1 MLLLGGMV
9 GTLVLGLVIAFK
21 KTLSVP
27 LIIGYAVLEG
37 LFVGAVSQVFNDI
50 YPGVVATAVLATAST
65 FTGMFLAYRFGLIK
79 VTAKF
84 RRIMTMMIFGYAIFA
99 VVNVIFAFATNT
111 PFGIGGSGMLGIGIS
126 LFAVGLA
133 SFSLAL
139 DFDAIESAIR
149 NGAPQKYSLAPRAR
163 PHRHARVALHRVPA
177 PVRPPPRV
185 TEHSTHDSAGAGSPA
200 PAVPSVGTARGH
212 DVVPEDARR
221 ELDRIR
227 TRWAQLPLDRAQEA
241 LPAAARAA
249 RRPRGPHGRRRSQ
262 PCPTSAR
269 PSSPTSSPSSSGTP
283 GPPVAVRASP
293 RRSPTC
299 AAPCRSARPQVRR
312 STTIAMPCP
321 PPTHIVSRP

>member
-1 MLLLGGMV
+1 MASNPAFNRLEKDAQGGYAGFRSGGQGMSAASAAQDAMSAQQLQDMYNREPAGPVQTDRVTMDDVIMKTLGLFAIVLVLGAVGWGVAAANPGLGLVLLLGGMV
-9 GTLVLGLVIAFK
+9 GTLVLGLAIAFK

-139 DFDAIESAIR
+139 DFDAIEYAIR
-149 NGAPQKYSLAPRAR
+149 NGAPQKYSWLLAHGLIVTLVWLYIEFLRLFAR
-163 PHRHARVALHRVPA
+163 L
-177 PVRPPPRV
+177 
-185 TEHSTHDSAGAGSPA
+185 
-200 PAVPSVGTARGH
+200 
-212 DVVPEDARR
+212 R
-221 ELDRIR
+221 E
-227 TRWAQLPLDRAQEA
+227 
-241 LPAAARAA
+241 
-249 RRPRGPHGRRRSQ
+249 
-262 PCPTSAR
+262 
-269 PSSPTSSPSSSGTP
+269 
-283 GPPVAVRASP
+283 
-293 RRSPTC
+293 
-299 AAPCRSARPQVRR
+299 
-312 STTIAMPCP
+312 
-321 PPTHIVSRP
+321 